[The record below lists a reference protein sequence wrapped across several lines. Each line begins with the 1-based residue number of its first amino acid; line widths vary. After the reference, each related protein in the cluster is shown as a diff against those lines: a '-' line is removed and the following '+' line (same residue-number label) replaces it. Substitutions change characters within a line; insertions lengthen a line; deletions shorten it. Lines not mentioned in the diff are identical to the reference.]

1 MSDISVSKA
10 MIRLTE
16 PVPGT
21 QAAGE
26 PQARRGRLGM
36 AQLRDYGL
44 VFALAL
50 ITLFFEYATGGVL
63 FQPLNLTNLILQNS
77 YVVVMALGMLLV
89 IVAGHIDLSIG
100 SVVGFVGALAALL
113 MVRFGLDPLTATVLC
128 LAVGAAIGG
137 IQGYFVAYLGIPS
150 FIVTLAGMLVF
161 RGLTLAL
168 LQGASI
174 GPFPEV
180 FQLLAKGFLA
190 NFAGPWTALL
200 IALALS
206 LILIGLNGRRR
217 AARLRNGGQAES
229 WAAFI
234 FRNGMATI
242 VILAFAYQMSAYRGL
257 PNVLLVM
264 LALVMLYRFVT
275 TRTTIGRR
283 IYALGG
289 NIKAARLSGIKTE
302 RLTFLTFAN
311 MGALAGLAGM
321 IFAARLN
328 TATPKAGVGF
338 ELDVIAACFIG
349 GASAAGGIGK
359 VSGVVIGAF
368 IIGVMNNG
376 MSILG
381 IGVDYQQVIKGIVL
395 LAAVCL
401 DVYNKNNRA

>member
-26 PQARRGRLGM
+26 PQARRGRLAM

-113 MVRFGLDPLTATVLC
+113 MFRFGLDPLTATVLC

-229 WAAFI
+229 
-234 FRNGMATI
+234 
-242 VILAFAYQMSAYRGL
+242 
-257 PNVLLVM
+257 
-264 LALVMLYRFVT
+264 
-275 TRTTIGRR
+275 
-283 IYALGG
+283 
-289 NIKAARLSGIKTE
+289 
-302 RLTFLTFAN
+302 
-311 MGALAGLAGM
+311 
-321 IFAARLN
+321 
-328 TATPKAGVGF
+328 
-338 ELDVIAACFIG
+338 
-349 GASAAGGIGK
+349 
-359 VSGVVIGAF
+359 
-368 IIGVMNNG
+368 
-376 MSILG
+376 
-381 IGVDYQQVIKGIVL
+381 
-395 LAAVCL
+395 
-401 DVYNKNNRA
+401 